1 MKNNNELKNVVKPGV
16 PKPVEPQEEL
26 QPVDY
31 IRAVNF
37 HLMRGNQ
44 KEAYDVMK
52 KAAVFYPDDP
62 FIVSYYGSLQAMV
75 DKKFRSG
82 IENCTRAIALYKK
95 RTLSGNVERIAVLYL
110 NLGRVY
116 LAAENKKDAIS
127 AFKKG
132 LQYDHAYPAIIKKL
146 QKLGARERPV
156 VSFLDRSNP
165 VNKFLGIILHN
176 ENKTD
181 PDSIQSPGRSCAV

>member
-1 MKNNNELKNVVKPGV
+1 MKTNSE
-16 PKPVEPQEEL
+16 PKPTEHEEEL
-26 QPVDY
+26 QPIDY

-44 KEAYDVMK
+44 KEAYAMSK
-52 KAAVFYPDDP
+52 QAAVVYPDNP
-62 FIVSYYGSLQAMV
+62 FVLSNYGSLQAIV
-75 DKKFRSG
+75 DKKYRSG

-95 RTLSGNVERIAVLYL
+95 KSLNGDVERYAVLYL

-127 AFKKG
+127 AFKRG
-132 LQYDHAYPAIIKKL
+132 LQYDHKYTAIVKKL
-146 QKLGARERPV
+146 QKLGARGKPV

-165 VNKFLGIILHN
+165 INKYLGMILHN
-176 ENKTD
+176 DDNTRAGVVQR
-181 PDSIQSPGRSCAV
+181 PRRSYSL

>member
-1 MKNNNELKNVVKPGV
+1 MKNNSE
-16 PKPVEPQEEL
+16 PKPTEHEEEL
-26 QPVDY
+26 QPIDY

-44 KEAYDVMK
+44 QEAYAVLK
-52 KAAVFYPDDP
+52 QAAVFYPDDP
-62 FIVSYYGSLQAMV
+62 FVLSYYGSLQAIV
-75 DKKFRSG
+75 DKKHRNG

-95 RTLSGNVERIAVLYL
+95 RALACDVERYAVLYL

-116 LAAENKKDAIS
+116 LAAEKKKDAIS

-132 LQYDHAYPAIIKKL
+132 LQYDHKYSAIVRKL
-146 QKLGARERPV
+146 KKLGARERPI

-165 VNKFLGIILHN
+165 INKYLGMILHN
-176 ENKTD
+176 EDKIHTEVVQR
-181 PDSIQSPGRSCAV
+181 PRKSYSL